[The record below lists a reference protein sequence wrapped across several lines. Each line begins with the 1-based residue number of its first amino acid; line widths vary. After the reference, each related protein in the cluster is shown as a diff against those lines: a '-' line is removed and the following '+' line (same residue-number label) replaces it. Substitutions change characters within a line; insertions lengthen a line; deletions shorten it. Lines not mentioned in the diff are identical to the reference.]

1 MPTPTAPSAN
11 APGAS
16 PCQAVARRTPS
27 ATPAVTTATTA
38 DSDNTTPAGIPHPL
52 LTTSATPHAV
62 NSSAKPAPIAANTP
76 RNTFTAMT

>member
-1 MPTPTAPSAN
+1 MPRTAPSAN

-16 PCQAVARRTPS
+16 PCQAMARHTPS

-52 LTTSATPHAV
+52 LTTSATPHAA
-62 NSSAKPAPIAANTP
+62 SSSERPTPSAENTP